1 MDSPVQLKVELAIS
15 GLRLAPELAAE
26 PALFPGTTTPAI
38 TGGDVELLLA
48 DDVIARCPV
57 ETSAARRSRY
67 ELRTE
72 NDRFFVA
79 QVDSTGAITEQVNV
93 GVLAPP
99 AFLRSRTTSGR
110 AMHEIGTVHAGYV
123 SIDLTASCGFA
134 EREGHCAFCPRRTAP
149 APAPDRA
156 ATGPPAVEDVLEV
169 IRAAFA
175 EGAAEFVYF
184 NVGFSETSTRED
196 KSQDDDGDNSEDG
209 GFGVIKPYVSAVKR
223 EFDTLVAVQGYP
235 PENHRW
241 IDRIYA
247 AGVDALSY
255 AIYIHDAKRL
265 DEACPGRAKRIPSDR
280 YYEALE
286 YAARIFPSGT
296 VWSDLRIG
304 MESEDST
311 RDGIDRLTGMGVLPI
326 LSLSPSLDVTGST
339 DDTIDR
345 DRSVIEPG
353 KIAPLYAH
361 LYQSVREARINVQH
375 MRDLGYAITPMEARF
390 FAGEDAKL
398 DVAVST
404 FYRSRLG
411 SRAVR
416 GLSKLRRRLR
426 VRRVRESFDSSQL

>member
-1 MDSPVQLKVELAIS
+1 MDSPVHLKVELAIS

-26 PALFPGTTTPAI
+26 PALFTGLPSPAVS
-38 TGGDVELLLA
+38 GGDVELLLA

-57 ETSAARRSRY
+57 STSSARHSPY

-72 NDRFFVA
+72 NDRFYVA
-79 QVDSTGAITEQVNV
+79 QIDSSGAITEQV
-93 GVLAPP
+93 GVDVIAPP
-99 AFLRSRTTSGR
+99 AFLGNRTSRGT
-110 AMHEIGTVHAGYV
+110 AMNEIGAVHAGYV
-123 SIDLTASCGFA
+123 SIDLSDGCGFA
-134 EREGHCAFCPRRTAP
+134 ESGNRCRLCRLRTEP
-149 APAPDRA
+149 VPDSTRV
-156 ATGPPAVEDVLEV
+156 GPPAVDDVLEV
-169 IRAAFA
+169 IGAAFA

-184 NVGFSETSTRED
+184 DIGFPGTPDREA
-196 KSQDDDGDNSEDG
+196 DGSDAHDPEDG
-209 GFGVIKPYVSAVKR
+209 GFSVIEPYLSAVKR
-223 EFDTLVAVQGYP
+223 EFDTLVAVKSHP
-235 PENHRW
+235 PGDHRW
-241 IDRIYA
+241 IDRTYA

-255 AIYIHDAKRL
+255 AIYIHDEKRL
-265 DEACPGRAKRIPSDR
+265 AETCPGRANRMPQER

-296 VWSDLRIG
+296 VWSDLLIG
-304 MESEDST
+304 MEREEST

-326 LSLSPSLDVTGST
+326 LSLRPSLDVAASNDDAT
-339 DDTIDR
+339 DHER
-345 DRSVIEPG
+345 VSIEPE

-361 LYQSVREARINVQH
+361 LYQTVREARINVQH
-375 MRDLGYAITPMEARF
+375 MRDLGYAITTMEARF

-398 DVAVST
+398 IVAVNG